1 MKLQEIIIC
10 TVILNQPKRGLP
22 LCYLRFIY
30 LAIKRILFPCQVDLS
45 NNVTTSKAIIRL
57 IFFLIL
63 SIEQDIECFAHWILQ
78 CICELKIFVWSSLHD
93 MLTAQSWFTIFYR
106 FIYNRLTMELL
117 LDSHLWFNN
126 SYHTSEPSKRA
137 LVQMYHNRFYGNAK
151 LSYFGV
157 LVFVEQ
163 ILNKI
168 EKSNYL

>member
-1 MKLQEIIIC
+1 
-10 TVILNQPKRGLP
+10 
-22 LCYLRFIY
+22 
-30 LAIKRILFPCQVDLS
+30 
-45 NNVTTSKAIIRL
+45 
-57 IFFLIL
+57 
-63 SIEQDIECFAHWILQ
+63 
-78 CICELKIFVWSSLHD
+78 
-93 MLTAQSWFTIFYR
+93 
-106 FIYNRLTMELL
+106 MELL

-126 SYHTSEPSKRA
+126 SYHISEPSKRA